1 MWARVLHIWS
11 NIRYVLCV
19 KPVAT
24 NGSVI
29 DRIAPLSLPIS
40 PCPMGPKNHVILQ
53 TILTPCFSLFSLL
66 LSLHF
71 ISTNPTATR
80 ESTGNIL
87 ISSCHFHHTYYVLR
101 LTDRNFLASLVYSAN
116 HPSYRSFQT
125 PLSCCDRFLPNI
137 TRVNLIMVPFYQT
150 TTTGFYVSEL
160 LLCKN

>member
-87 ISSCHFHHTYYVLR
+87 ISSCHFHRKYVRR
-101 LTDRNFLASLVYSAN
+101 LTYRYFLTSLIYSAN
-116 HPSYRSFQT
+116 HPGVLQLLYLAMIDLSEILPWYQIIYRLASMFEN
-125 PLSCCDRFLPNI
+125 SCAA
-137 TRVNLIMVPFYQT
+137 
-150 TTTGFYVSEL
+150 
-160 LLCKN
+160 